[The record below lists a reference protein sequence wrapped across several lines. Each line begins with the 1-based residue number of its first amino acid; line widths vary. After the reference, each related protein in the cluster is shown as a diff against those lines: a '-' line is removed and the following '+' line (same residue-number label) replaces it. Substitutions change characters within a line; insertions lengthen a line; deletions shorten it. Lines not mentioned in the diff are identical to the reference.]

1 MDSLV
6 SEFTRMNAPVNTGKK
21 GLLDWGEIYAE
32 KDEWEKTKAE
42 VNMSNQ
48 AFRDNAELE
57 VERISDMLEDEF
69 DDHFYIYHPTN
80 NHIKYGWTWYIVPHG
95 KIWTESLFSIDM
107 IYDKDYV
114 YNTSRTHTID
124 SLKSIHFKSNRCNS
138 SYDSIEKIFKVVNI
152 INLIKS
158 YINK

>member
-6 SEFTRMNAPVNTGKK
+6 SEFTRMNAPVNAGKK
-21 GLLDWGEIYAE
+21 SLLDWGEIYAE
-32 KDEWEKTKAE
+32 KDDWEKTKAE
-42 VNMSNQ
+42 INLSNQ
-48 AFRDNAELE
+48 AFLDNAEIE

-69 DDHFYIYHPTN
+69 DNHFDIYHPKN
-80 NHIKYGWTWYIVPHG
+80 SNIKYGWTWYIVPHG

-107 IYDKDYV
+107 VYYKDCV

-124 SLKSIHFKSNRCNS
+124 SLKSIHFKSNKCS
-138 SYDSIEKIFKVVNI
+138 ASYTSIEEIFKVVNI
-152 INLIKS
+152 IKIIKS